1 MAARA
6 AKGRRADG
14 MPAGKAE
21 WIKPGLVAR
30 VRFLEGE
37 EKLWHVTV
45 KDVREE

>member
-1 MAARA
+1 VQQKAGAPTPN
-6 AKGRRADG
+6 G

-30 VRFLEGE
+30 VRFLKGE
-37 EKLWHVTV
+37 EKLWHATV